1 MMLKKVLIVNL
12 VSKDFLYISTPTMIL
27 SAAFTIILPLTFKV
41 AVCDVAPALF
51 FAVQVYVPLCL
62 YPTELIVSIDV
73 LVPNDA
79 VVRPGSE
86 EIMSPFRAQERV
98 RGSSPLRTIQTSCAN
113 SPSSTTSLPN
123 VSGSKIGGSKRKKVQ
138 SYHVSYA
145 IDIEE
150 RLYGKL

>member
-1 MMLKKVLIVNL
+1 
-12 VSKDFLYISTPTMIL
+12 MIL
-27 SAAFTIILPLTFKV
+27 IYIHAYYASFYCLISSLPLTFKV
-41 AVCDVAPALF
+41 AVCDVTPALF

-86 EIMSPFRAQERV
+86 ETMSPFKAQESV
-98 RGSSPLRTIQTSCAN
+98 RGSSPFRTIQTSCAN

-123 VSGSKIGGSKRKKVQ
+123 VSGNKIGGSKRKIC
-138 SYHVSYA
+138 SSHIS
-145 IDIEE
+145 
-150 RLYGKL
+150 